1 MFSGKTELTRFTFIF
16 QLFSFFHE
24 TFIIWFF
31 LILMSIENM
40 SIKFMRQCE
49 SHGTQITLMR
59 FLPLM
64 NSLDMIVQS
73 LFQSKSLF
81 AMKTTKRFDLKIKK
95 AKVKKNISLKFRPVQ
110 ITVFF
115 FGNLPSHEL
124 WKCVCSKLVSKQK
137 SFCNK
142 NNQKILPKNKKK
154 LKIKKTNKWILNKIQ
169 AC

>member
-95 AKVKKNISLKFRPVQ
+95 AKIKKNISLKFRPVQ

-115 FGNLPSHEL
+115 FRKFTFS
-124 WKCVCSKLVSKQK
+124 WT
-137 SFCNK
+137 
-142 NNQKILPKNKKK
+142 
-154 LKIKKTNKWILNKIQ
+154 LKMCLFKTCFKAKVFLQ
-169 AC
+169 

>member
-110 ITVFF
+110 ITVIFF
-115 FGNLPSHEL
+115 SEIYLLMNFENVSVQNLFQ
-124 WKCVCSKLVSKQK
+124 SKSLFAIKTTK
-137 SFCNK
+137 RFY
-142 NNQKILPKNKKK
+142 
-154 LKIKKTNKWILNKIQ
+154 LKIKKN
-169 AC
+169 